1 MSELQSS
8 TASDTP
14 PDFLTVDQ
22 VAARLGVS
30 VKTIRRWVQ
39 NGDLAHHR
47 FGRQVRI
54 SPTDLR
60 SFTEARRQG

>member
-1 MSELQSS
+1 MSELQSA

-14 PDFLTVDQ
+14 TDFLTVGQ
-22 VAARLGVS
+22 VAARLEVS

-54 SPTDLR
+54 SLADLR

>member
-8 TASDTP
+8 TASNTP

-22 VAARLGVS
+22 VAALLGVS

-39 NGDLAHHR
+39 IGDLAHHR

-54 SPTDLR
+54 SLADLR
-60 SFTEARRQG
+60 SFTGARRQG